1 MADDAGYRDG
11 GAPPSGDVTRL
22 LVAWSQGDEGALDTL
37 LPLVYSEL
45 REMAQRYLA
54 RERRD
59 HTLQPTAVVH
69 EAFLRLVKQR
79 RVDWKN
85 RSHFFAVAAQSMRR
99 ILVDHARAR
108 AADKR
113 GGGQTLI
120 PLDAAPSG
128 ENPRAVDLIA
138 LDDALGR
145 LEKLDRTKAS
155 VVEMRFFG
163 GLTIDETAE
172 ALGAS
177 PSTVKR
183 DWTLAR
189 AFLYRELTRTEA

>member
-1 MADDAGYRDG
+1 MADDAGYRG
-11 GAPPSGDVTRL
+11 GGVAPSGDVTRL

-37 LPLVYSEL
+37 LPLVYAEL
-45 REMAQRYLA
+45 REMAHRYLG

-120 PLDAAPSG
+120 ALDAAPSG
-128 ENPRAVDLIA
+128 ETPRTVDLIA

-145 LEKLDRTKAS
+145 LEKLDRAKAS

-189 AFLYRELTRTEA
+189 AFLYRELTRTGA

>member
-1 MADDAGYRDG
+1 MADDAGYRG
-11 GAPPSGDVTRL
+11 GGVAPSGDVTRL

-37 LPLVYSEL
+37 LPLVYAEL
-45 REMAQRYLA
+45 REMAHRYLG

-120 PLDAAPSG
+120 ALDAAPNG
-128 ENPRAVDLIA
+128 ETPRTVDLIA

-145 LEKLDRTKAS
+145 LEKLDRAKAS

-189 AFLYRELTRTEA
+189 AFLYRELTRTGA

>member
-1 MADDAGYRDG
+1 MADDAGYRGG
-11 GAPPSGDVTRL
+11 GASPSGDVTRL

-37 LPLVYSEL
+37 LPLVYAEL
-45 REMAQRYLA
+45 REMAHRYLG

-69 EAFLRLVKQR
+69 EAFLRLIKQR

-120 PLDAAPSG
+120 ALDAAPSG
-128 ENPRAVDLIA
+128 ETPRTVDLIA

-145 LEKLDRTKAS
+145 LEKLDRAKAS

-189 AFLYRELTRTEA
+189 AFLYRELTRTGA

>member
-1 MADDAGYRDG
+1 MADDAGSRGG
-11 GAPPSGDVTRL
+11 GAAPSGDVTRL
-22 LVAWSQGDEGALDTL
+22 LVAWSQGDAGALDTL

-45 REMAQRYLA
+45 RNMAHRYLS

-79 RVDWKN
+79 RVEWKN

-108 AADKR
+108 ATDKR

-120 PLDAAPSG
+120 SLDASTAG
-128 ENPRAVDLIA
+128 AAPRAVDLIA
-138 LDDALGR
+138 LDEALCQLER
-145 LEKLDRTKAS
+145 LDVSKAK

-183 DWTLAR
+183 EWAFAR
-189 AFLYRELTRTEA
+189 AFLYRELTRAGL

>member
-1 MADDAGYRDG
+1 MADDAGSRGG
-11 GAPPSGDVTRL
+11 GAAPSGDVTRL
-22 LVAWSQGDEGALDTL
+22 LVAWSQGDAGALDTL

-45 REMAQRYLA
+45 RNMAHRYLS

-79 RVDWKN
+79 RVEWKN

-108 AADKR
+108 ATDKR

-120 PLDAAPSG
+120 SLDASTAG
-128 ENPRAVDLIA
+128 AAPRAVDLITLDEA
-138 LDDALGR
+138 LCQLER
-145 LEKLDRTKAS
+145 LDVSKAK

-183 DWTLAR
+183 EWAFAR
-189 AFLYRELTRTEA
+189 AFLYRELTRAGL

>member
-1 MADDAGYRDG
+1 MADDAGYRG
-11 GAPPSGDVTRL
+11 GGVAPSGDVTRL

-37 LPLVYSEL
+37 LPLVYAEL
-45 REMAQRYLA
+45 REMAHRYLG

-69 EAFLRLVKQR
+69 EAFLRLIKQR

-120 PLDAAPSG
+120 ALDAAPSG
-128 ENPRAVDLIA
+128 ETPRTVDLIA

-145 LEKLDRTKAS
+145 LEKLDRAKAS

-189 AFLYRELTRTEA
+189 AFLYRELTRTGA

>member
-1 MADDAGYRDG
+1 MAHK
-11 GAPPSGDVTRL
+11 
-22 LVAWSQGDEGALDTL
+22 
-37 LPLVYSEL
+37 
-45 REMAQRYLA
+45 YLA

-69 EAFLRLVKQR
+69 EAFLRLIEQR
-79 RVDWKN
+79 RVAWES
-85 RSHFFAVAAQSMRR
+85 RSHFFAVAAQAMRR
-99 ILVDHARAR
+99 ILIDYARAR

-113 GGGQTLI
+113 GGGRTLI
-120 PLDAAPSG
+120 PLDAALG
-128 ENPRAVDLIA
+128 AEAPRAVDLIA

-155 VVEMRFFG
+155 VVEMRFFS

-172 ALGAS
+172 ALGTS

-183 DWTLAR
+183 DWSMAR
-189 AFLYRELTRTEA
+189 AWLYRELTRTKA

>member
-1 MADDAGYRDG
+1 MADDAGYHG
-11 GAPPSGDVTRL
+11 GGVAPSGDVTRL

-45 REMAQRYLA
+45 REMAHRYLG

-69 EAFLRLVKQR
+69 EAFLRLIKQR
-79 RVDWKN
+79 RVDWKS
-85 RSHFFAVAAQSMRR
+85 RSHFFAVAAQAMRR

-120 PLDAAPSG
+120 ALDAAPSG
-128 ENPRAVDLIA
+128 ETPRAVDLIA

-189 AFLYRELTRTEA
+189 AFLYRELTRTVA